1 MSYSK
6 VILEGFVGTVDEIK
20 EYGEGKFLIN
30 FTVATQN
37 RKNKD
42 DPHWH
47 QLVAFGKTAEFIR
60 KNIKKGDSIIVDGEL
75 VYEKFTPKGTENE
88 VKVAKITVDSVQWS
102 GRKVK
107 AD

>member
-20 EYGEGKFLIN
+20 EYSEGKFLIN
-30 FTVATQN
+30 LTMATQN
-37 RKNKD
+37 RKNKE

-47 QLVAFGKTAEFIR
+47 QLVAFGKAAEFIS
-60 KNIKKGDSIIVDGEL
+60 KNIKKGDSIVADGEL
-75 VYEKFTPKGTENE
+75 VYEKFTPKGTDNE
-88 VKVAKITVDSVQWS
+88 VKVAKIAVDSVQWS

-107 AD
+107 RE

>member
-20 EYGEGKFLIN
+20 EYSEGKFLIN
-30 FTVATQN
+30 LTMATQN

-47 QLVAFGKTAEFIR
+47 QLVAFGKAAEFIS
-60 KNIKKGDSIIVDGEL
+60 KNIKKGDSIVADGEL
-75 VYEKFTPKGTENE
+75 VYEKFTPKGTDNE
-88 VKVAKITVDSVQWS
+88 VKVAKIAVDSVQWS

-107 AD
+107 SE

>member
-20 EYGEGKFLIN
+20 EYSEGKFLIN
-30 FTVATQN
+30 LTMATQN
-37 RKNKD
+37 RKNKE

-47 QLVAFGKTAEFIR
+47 QLVAFGKAAEFIS
-60 KNIKKGDSIIVDGEL
+60 KNIKKGDSIVADGEL

>member
-20 EYGEGKFLIN
+20 EYSEGKFLIN
-30 FTVATQN
+30 LTMATQN

-47 QLVAFGKTAEFIR
+47 QLVAFGKAAEFIS
-60 KNIKKGDSIIVDGEL
+60 KNIKKGDSIVADGEL

-88 VKVAKITVDSVQWS
+88 VKVAKIAVDSVQWS

-107 AD
+107 AE

>member
-20 EYGEGKFLIN
+20 EYSEGKFLIN
-30 FTVATQN
+30 LTMATQN
-37 RKNKD
+37 RKNKE

-47 QLVAFGKTAEFIR
+47 QLVAFGKAAEFIS
-60 KNIKKGDSIIVDGEL
+60 KNIKKGDSIVADGEL
-75 VYEKFTPKGTENE
+75 VYEKFTPKGTDNE
-88 VKVAKITVDSVQWS
+88 VKVAKIAVDSVQWS

-107 AD
+107 SE